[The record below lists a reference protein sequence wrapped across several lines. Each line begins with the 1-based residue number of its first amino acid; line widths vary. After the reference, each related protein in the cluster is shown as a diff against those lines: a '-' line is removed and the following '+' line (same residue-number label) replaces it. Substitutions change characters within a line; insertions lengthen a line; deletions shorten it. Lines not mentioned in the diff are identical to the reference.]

1 MLWAGE
7 EASPAG
13 VELSCSLEKIAH
25 QNQGERD
32 RECRGWLPR
41 EVSLPC
47 LFSAVS
53 LAQFEFRLGFLA
65 WCGVMFWVSD
75 LGVEPGTTA
84 HSLPKTAQDAE

>member
-32 RECRGWLPR
+32 RECRECLPR
-41 EVSLPC
+41 GAPPIII
-47 LFSAVS
+47 FSAVWS
-53 LAQFEFRLGFLA
+53 AMVVVRS
-65 WCGVMFWVSD
+65 GVSYMLWRGA
-75 LGVEPGTTA
+75 L
-84 HSLPKTAQDAE
+84 DA